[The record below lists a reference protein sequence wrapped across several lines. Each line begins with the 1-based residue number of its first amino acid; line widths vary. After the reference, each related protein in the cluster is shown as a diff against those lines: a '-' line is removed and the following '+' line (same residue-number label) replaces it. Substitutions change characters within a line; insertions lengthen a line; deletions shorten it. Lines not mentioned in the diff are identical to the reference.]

1 MSARLA
7 RLGRQIVMQDD
18 DGERLV
24 DVDAVLAPIAHRYGV
39 TLAELRGPCRESEL
53 VEARVAA
60 IHHLYGLGFG
70 VGAIGRALNRDH
82 STVLHHLRNGVHSS
96 TP

>member
-1 MSARLA
+1 MTVHLA

-18 DGERLV
+18 NGERLV
-24 DVDAVLAPIAHRYGV
+24 DVDALLAPIAHRYGV
-39 TLAELRGPCRESEL
+39 SLAELRGSCREADI

-60 IHHLYGLGFG
+60 IRFLDGLGFG
-70 VGAIGRALNRDH
+70 PSAIARALHRDH
-82 STVLHHLRNGVHSS
+82 STIHHHLRNGAHPS

>member
-1 MSARLA
+1 MTVNLA

-24 DVDAVLAPIAHRYGV
+24 DVEALLTPIAHRYGV
-39 TLAELRGPCRESEL
+39 TLAELRGPCREREL

-60 IHHLYGLGFG
+60 IHHLYGLGFSLA
-70 VGAIGRALNRDH
+70 AIGRALHRNH
-82 STVLHHLRNGVHSS
+82 STIAFHLRNGGRA
-96 TP
+96 

>member
-1 MSARLA
+1 MTVHLA

-24 DVDAVLAPIAHRYGV
+24 DVDALLTPIAHRYGV
-39 TLAELRGPCRESEL
+39 MLAELKGKCREREL

-60 IHHLYGLGFG
+60 IHHLYGLGFSLA
-70 VGAIGRALNRDH
+70 AIGRALHRDH
-82 STVLHHLRNGVHSS
+82 STIFHHLRNGAQA
-96 TP
+96 T